1 MKRIRKAEGEDQDG
15 KNEEERNNEKER
27 MNEREKAK

>member
-1 MKRIRKAEGEDQDG
+1 MKRIRKAEGEDQDR